1 MPPRTKNK
9 TLNFEQ
15 ATARLEEIVSRVNN
29 PEPGLEEMIELG
41 LLPVLFS
48 SVPSMA
54 FGIAVYV
61 LTALAFYTVAD
72 RRGLKN
78 PWLAWIPIINCWLLG
93 SLSDQYRY
101 VVKGENKS
109 KRKWLI
115 ILRILKAV
123 LVFAISAF
131 VISMVGSVVKASY
144 YGGYLEG
151 DFLDMLAPVL
161 TMLGFALPYA
171 GITIAFCVVRYIAL
185 YDVYRSLDPDNA
197 VLYLVLSILF
207 SPTEPFFLFF
217 SRNKDLGMPPR
228 RQEPVYHTPGYIPQ
242 EYAQEQE
249 AQMNFW
255 DSEPE
260 NKDYL

>member
-1 MPPRTKNK
+1 MEYFFDMEDQ
-9 TLNFEQ
+9 LLMF
-15 ATARLEEIVSRVNN
+15 L
-29 PEPGLEEMIELG
+29 PGLISGVPTG
-41 LLPVLFS
+41 L
-48 SVPSMA
+48 
-54 FGIAVYV
+54 FGIAAYI
-61 LTALAFYTVAD
+61 LTALAIYTISR
-72 RRGLKN
+72 RRGLSK

-109 KRKWLI
+109 KRKWLL

-217 SRNKDLGMPPR
+217 NREKDLGMPPR
-228 RQEPVYHTPGYIPQ
+228 KQPVYETAENH
-242 EYAQEQE
+242 EY
-249 AQMNFW
+249 
-255 DSEPE
+255 
-260 NKDYL
+260 L

>member
-1 MPPRTKNK
+1 MEYFFDMEDQ
-9 TLNFEQ
+9 LLMF
-15 ATARLEEIVSRVNN
+15 L
-29 PEPGLEEMIELG
+29 PGLISGIPTG
-41 LLPVLFS
+41 L
-48 SVPSMA
+48 
-54 FGIAVYV
+54 FGVAAYI
-61 LTALAFYTVAD
+61 LTALAIYTISR
-72 RRGLKN
+72 RRGLSK
-78 PWLAWIPIINCWLLG
+78 PWLAWIPVINCWLLG

-217 SRNKDLGMPPR
+217 NREKDLGMPPR
-228 RQEPVYHTPGYIPQ
+228 KQPVYETAENY
-242 EYAQEQE
+242 EY
-249 AQMNFW
+249 
-255 DSEPE
+255 
-260 NKDYL
+260 L

>member
-1 MPPRTKNK
+1 MEY
-9 TLNFEQ
+9 FFDMEEQ
-15 ATARLEEIVSRVNN
+15 LLMFL
-29 PEPGLEEMIELG
+29 PGLISGVPTG
-41 LLPVLFS
+41 L
-48 SVPSMA
+48 
-54 FGIAVYV
+54 FGIAAYI
-61 LTALAFYTVAD
+61 LTALAIYTISR
-72 RRGLKN
+72 RRGLSK
-78 PWLAWIPIINCWLLG
+78 PWLAWVPLVNCWLLG

-109 KRKWLI
+109 KRKWLL

-217 SRNKDLGMPPR
+217 NREKDLGMPPR
-228 RQEPVYHTPGYIPQ
+228 KQPVYETAENY
-242 EYAQEQE
+242 EY
-249 AQMNFW
+249 
-255 DSEPE
+255 
-260 NKDYL
+260 L